1 MEIVEKYKYPIIG
14 GGIAFFLALLL
25 VTFGF
30 FKTLFILILV
40 VAGSY
45 AAYYAEQTGLIDRF
59 LENFK

>member
-1 MEIVEKYKYPIIG
+1 MALFEKYKYPIIG
-14 GGIAFFLALLL
+14 GGSAFFLALLL

-40 VAGSY
+40 AAGTY
-45 AAYYAEQTGLIDRF
+45 GAYYAEQTGLIDRF

>member
-1 MEIVEKYKYPIIG
+1 MEIFVKYTYPIIG
-14 GGIAFFLALLL
+14 GGTSFFLALLI

-40 VAGSY
+40 LVG
-45 AAYYAEQTGLIDRF
+45 AASAWYAEQTGLINHF

>member
-1 MEIVEKYKYPIIG
+1 MEIFEKYKYPIIG
-14 GGIAFFLALLL
+14 GGTTFFLALLL

-40 VAGSY
+40 LVGAAG
-45 AAYYAEQTGLIDRF
+45 AWYAEQTGLIDRF

>member
-30 FKTLFILILV
+30 LKHYSFLFWLLLVAMLLIMPNKQV
-40 VAGSY
+40 
-45 AAYYAEQTGLIDRF
+45 
-59 LENFK
+59 